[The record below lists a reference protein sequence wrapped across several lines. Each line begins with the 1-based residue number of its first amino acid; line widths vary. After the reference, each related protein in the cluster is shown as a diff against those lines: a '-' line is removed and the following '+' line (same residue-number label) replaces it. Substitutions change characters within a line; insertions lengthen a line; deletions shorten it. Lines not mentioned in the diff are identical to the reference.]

1 MLPLWNHDLA
11 GNETDTNSPQIE
23 DSVIVAGWE
32 IDEERTANQRG
43 TESPPLVEVLD
54 DEEVP
59 VDSSEI
65 EGCTANQEPDD
76 DEVVDSSEIEDC
88 TADHSVWNLKLMD
101 DSANCAKRYFFHG
114 YQCVLCSNDVERTTK
129 KLPPRCFVAKLT
141 PGDSNECEY
150 KPSLETPAYHCPC
163 IRTKAFNCTYCVCYQ
178 CYNRVNTGG
187 TRRRRAR
194 N

>member
-1 MLPLWNHDLA
+1 LLPLWNHDLA

-76 DEVVDSSEIEDC
+76 DEVVGSSEIEDC

-163 IRTKAFNCTYCVCYQ
+163 VWTKAFNCTYCVCYQ

>member
-1 MLPLWNHDLA
+1 LLPLWNHDLA